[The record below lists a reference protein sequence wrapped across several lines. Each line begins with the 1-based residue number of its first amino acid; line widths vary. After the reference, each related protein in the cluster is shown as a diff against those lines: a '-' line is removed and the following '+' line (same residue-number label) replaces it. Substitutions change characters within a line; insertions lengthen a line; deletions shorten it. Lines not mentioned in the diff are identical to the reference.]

1 MYRIIFLIF
10 IIFSLSNVYSDENL
24 SFIDK
29 STIENSIN
37 DGFYTFAE
45 EKCRNIIPNLSKKKK
60 RIINFF
66 LSTLY
71 MPKVNM
77 IKYLELISKMEKC
90 GRLIYWKAKTLRSL
104 EEIMMPWIFLKE
116 SN

>member
-1 MYRIIFLIF
+1 MSIEPFIILKKMYVYNMYRIIFLIF

-45 EKCRNIIPNLSKKKK
+45 EN
-60 RIINFF
+60 
-66 LSTLY
+66 
-71 MPKVNM
+71 V
-77 IKYLELISKMEKC
+77 
-90 GRLIYWKAKTLRSL
+90 
-104 EEIMMPWIFLKE
+104 EI
-116 SN
+116 

>member
-45 EKCRNIIPNLSKKKK
+45 EKWNIIQIYPKKKTDYQ
-60 RIINFF
+60 FSYP
-66 LSTLY
+66 LSICLG
-71 MPKVNM
+71 
-77 IKYLELISKMEKC
+77 KYDQVLELISKMKKC
-90 GRLIYWKAKTLRSL
+90 GV
-104 EEIMMPWIFLKE
+104 
-116 SN
+116 